1 MWIMSSPEF
10 EKGWEVPG
18 HDYQART
25 GATQTQ
31 GPTQVVYRKGGATG
45 KIVAT
50 ETLTYD
56 ADGNVLTRGIVWAKD
71 IFM

>member
-1 MWIMSSPEF
+1 MSSPAF
-10 EKGWEVPG
+10 ENGWMVPD

-25 GATQTQ
+25 GATTTQ
-31 GPTQVVYRKGGATG
+31 GPTQVVYRKGGVSG
-45 KIVAT
+45 KVVAT

-56 ADGNVLTRGIVWAKD
+56 ANGNVLTRSIEWSPD

>member
-1 MWIMSSPEF
+1 MSSPEF

-56 ADGNVLTRGIVWAKD
+56 VDGNVLTRGIVWAKD

>member
-1 MWIMSSPEF
+1 MASPLF
-10 EKGWEVPG
+10 ENGWMVPD
-18 HDYQART
+18 HDHQTRS
-25 GATQTQ
+25 GATTNR

-56 ADGNVLTRGIVWAKD
+56 VNNNVATRSIEWATD

>member
-1 MWIMSSPEF
+1 MSAPAF
-10 EKGWEVPG
+10 ENGWMVPD

-25 GATQTQ
+25 GATATT
-31 GPTQVVYRKGGATG
+31 GPTQVVYKKGGASG
-45 KIVAT
+45 KLVAT

-56 ADGNVLTRGIVWAKD
+56 GDGNVLTRSIAWADD

>member
-1 MWIMSSPEF
+1 MSLPAF
-10 EKGWEVPG
+10 ENGWMVPD

-25 GATQTQ
+25 GATQTK
-31 GPTQVVYRKGGATG
+31 GPTQVVYKKGGAGG
-45 KIVAT
+45 KTVAT

-56 ADGNVLTRGIVWAKD
+56 ADGNVLTRSIAWAKD

>member
-1 MWIMSSPEF
+1 MSSPAF
-10 EKGWEVPG
+10 ENGWMVPD

-25 GATQTQ
+25 GATTTQ
-31 GPTQVVYRKGGATG
+31 GPTQVVYRKGGASG
-45 KIVAT
+45 KVVAT

-56 ADGNVLTRGIVWAKD
+56 ANGNVLTRSIEWSPD

>member
-1 MWIMSSPEF
+1 MSSPEF

-56 ADGNVLTRGIVWAKD
+56 ANGNVLTRGIVWAKD

>member
-1 MWIMSSPEF
+1 MSSPEF